1 LLAYVQEIK
10 RSFISKLGISHQVL
24 SSTHQSPYSTEIKRN
39 IYTSDLPFPSTLS
52 PLTIITTLSP
62 SRENSASPIITPSH
76 HPRKLINQT
85 PPTHR
90 PRKDSYV
97 KISKRSKTN
106 KKSVQKGLPL
116 LPRIGRSTHT
126 RQRILIN
133 RHINLLAI
141 LVDRDF
147 LSLRLS

>member
-1 LLAYVQEIK
+1 MLAYVQEIK

-39 IYTSDLPFPSTLS
+39 IYTSHLPFPSTLS

-62 SRENSASPIITPSH
+62 PRENSASPIITPSH
-76 HPRKLINQT
+76 HPRNLINHT

-90 PRKDSYV
+90 PRKDSYM
-97 KISKRSKTN
+97 KISKRSKQIEG
-106 KKSVQKGLPL
+106 VYKGLPL